1 MMEMFKSVNVHR
13 VRESMAESILVSLLL
28 CWPFWL
34 FAGIVALFF
43 IFSSVRIIREYER
56 GVVLTLG
63 KFTGVLQPGL
73 NFVIPIIQT
82 VYVIDTRITTVDIP
96 KQEVMTRDNVPVY
109 INAVVYM
116 RVEDPVKA
124 VLKIS
129 NYYYAVAQYGQ
140 TALRDVI
147 GNRDLDDLLVN
158 REKIAEEIKQLVDK
172 ETAEWGIDIT
182 AIKIQDITL
191 PDNMKRAMARQAEAE
206 RERRGVIIKSE
217 GEVIAAKNLAKA
229 AEILAN
235 TPGALHLRTLQTISD
250 ISGDPS
256 TKYVLCLP
264 VEVLESFAELA
275 KTVGKKVKK

>member
-1 MMEMFKSVNVHR
+1 MSATAVALGSCFFPIAMIGGIIAFF
-13 VRESMAESILVSLLL
+13 LLL
-28 CWPFWL
+28 
-34 FAGIVALFF
+34 
-43 IFSSVRIIREYER
+43 SSVKIINEYQR

-73 NFVIPIIQT
+73 NFIIPIIQT
-82 VYVIDTRITTVDIP
+82 AYIIDTRITTVDIP
-96 KQEVMTRDNVPVY
+96 KQEVMTKDNVPVY

-124 VLKIS
+124 VLKIT

-147 GNRDLDDLLVN
+147 GNKDLDDLLIN
-158 REKIAEEIKQLVDK
+158 REQVAEEIKQLVDK

-182 AIKIQDITL
+182 SIKIQDITL

-217 GEVIAAKNLAKA
+217 GEVVAAKNLAKA

-235 TPGALHLRTLQTISD
+235 TPGALHLRTLQTLSD

-256 TKYVLCLP
+256 TKYILCLP
-264 VEVLESFAELA
+264 MEVLEAFQSAA
-275 KTVGKKVKK
+275 KSKSAGKKK